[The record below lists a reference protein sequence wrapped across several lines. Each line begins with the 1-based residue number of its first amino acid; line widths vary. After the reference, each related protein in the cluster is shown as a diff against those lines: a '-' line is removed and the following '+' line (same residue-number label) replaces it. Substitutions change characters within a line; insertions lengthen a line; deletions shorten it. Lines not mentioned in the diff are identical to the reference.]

1 MSVSEKKVGEGQ
13 GQRTVTR
20 VTFVWL
26 GLYGTSRDRIPM
38 SHNPPLRS
46 SRDSEIRTSL

>member
-26 GLYGTSRDRIPM
+26 GLYGTSRDRIPNE
-38 SHNPPLRS
+38 SQS
-46 SRDSEIRTSL
+46 TVAVVT